1 MGPYG
6 VDDNEEGQG
15 DTLRASSSDDKF
27 DRLVGVVRQR
37 RSKHVPYW
45 SHTFI
50 EPYIK
55 VILDIKFLREIVL
68 MKLRVDNVSQCRR
81 SHQRVGHVQILR
93 KSASVVQS

>member
-1 MGPYG
+1 MGPYD
-6 VDDNEEGQG
+6 VDDSEEGPG
-15 DTLRASSSDDKF
+15 GTLQASSSGDKF
-27 DRLVGVVRQR
+27 DRLVGAVRQW
-37 RSKHVPYW
+37 RSKYVEYK

-50 EPYIK
+50 EPYIE

-93 KSASVVQS
+93 KVQA